1 MVCCLSSS
9 KPQSE
14 PMLMYCELAP
24 GEQTIVKFQP
34 KSKRLFEG
42 CVYQNV
48 IFGDHL
54 VQTSMCQNRTYCIT
68 WELVHSIMTL
78 LGSNSYSS
86 PPPCHCVKG
95 HLWCLCIN
103 GMQLSPNE
111 QVPVQSSLSWQP
123 QLHPLLL
130 LVSLLGTTEI
140 HKPGKMELTTR
151 RNSSEYRINRLH
163 QWWT

>member
-1 MVCCLSSS
+1 MFIWRMCIWVRSRNCGCLVTWFCYHLIA
-9 KPQSE
+9 KPDNKTTAV
-14 PMLMYCELAP
+14 PWP
-24 GEQTIVKFQP
+24 DP
-34 KSKRLFEG
+34 
-42 CVYQNV
+42 YQNV
-48 IFGDHL
+48 IFGDHF

-78 LGSNSYSS
+78 LGSNSNSS
-86 PPPCHCVKG
+86 LLPWYCVVG

-103 GMQLSPNE
+103 AMQLSPNE
-111 QVPVQSSLSWQP
+111 QVPIQSSLSWQP

-151 RNSSEYRINRLH
+151 RNSSEYTINRLH
-163 QWWT
+163 QWWS